1 MGGHALILMIFTWH
15 PKLACTR
22 KGSVVCEMVL
32 QRGYYSFMLY
42 VLIFTFL
49 TKFSSL
55 SRDFS
60 LDLTPS
66 RQVFAPGVKFLLNKK
81 ETTGYDPRTFYQG
94 RVVGE

>member
-1 MGGHALILMIFTWH
+1 M
-15 PKLACTR
+15 
-22 KGSVVCEMVL
+22 CELVL
-32 QRGYYSFMLY
+32 QRGHCSFVLY

-49 TKFSSL
+49 IKFSSL

-66 RQVFAPGVKFLLNKK
+66 RQVFAPRVKFLLNKE

-94 RVVGE
+94 RVVGAYAVLVRHSLSLGPSDIK